1 MENKKVMIENCVNHE
16 IGIVLPE
23 LGIRRT
29 WERKGAKKSIDLSLL
44 REAMYEPGVEYMFTS
59 GMLYIDDL
67 EVKKELG
74 LEPEDATAPV
84 NIVILTDAQKKRLLS
99 TAPTAELKQYLKTAN
114 YEQIQDLA
122 KYAVANEIIDYD
134 KCEVLKEAAQIDIIR
149 AIQLNRA
156 DKEPTPTSRK

>member
-1 MENKKVMIENCVNHE
+1 
-16 IGIVLPE
+16 
-23 LGIRRT
+23 
-29 WERKGAKKSIDLSLL
+29 
-44 REAMYEPGVEYMFTS
+44 MYEPGVEYMFTS

-134 KCEVLKEAAQIDIIR
+134 KCEVLKEAAQIDVIR

-156 DKEPTPTSRK
+156 DKEPTPASRK